1 MHDSLPDLGRL
12 RRLVDRTGVAMLVTT
27 DAHGEL
33 RSRPVQTLDFD
44 AQGRLWFFTAAQSPK
59 VREIDDHRGQV
70 NLAYADPSNGN
81 YASISGV
88 ARFYRD
94 AERAR
99 ELWSK
104 PCEIWF
110 PEGPTDPGLLLLQV
124 SIEQAEYWDSPD
136 SPALRLWGMARALVT
151 GDGDA
156 LGEHHKLGRPP
167 PGANAAVQPSVQPR
181 ESGPHPLQYR

>member
-1 MHDSLPDLGRL
+1 MRSPDTHSDFDTL
-12 RRLVDRTGVAMLVTT
+12 RQLVDRTGVAMLVTT
-27 DAHGEL
+27 DPHGEL

-44 AQGRLWFFTAAQSPK
+44 AQGRLWFFTAARSPK
-59 VREIDDHRGQV
+59 VREIDGHRGQV

-94 AERAR
+94 AARAR

-110 PEGPTDPGLLLLQV
+110 PEGPDDPDLLLLQV

-136 SPALRLWGMARALVT
+136 SPVLRLWGMAKALVT
-151 GDGDA
+151 GDDA
-156 LGEHHKLGRPP
+156 PLGENHKLR
-167 PGANAAVQPSVQPR
+167 GAATHSSQASAQPHY
-181 ESGPHPLQYR
+181 SGPHPLQYR